1 MELDDWEEVVCVSR
15 HVADLVDA
23 YVPIDWAA
31 EAPRADRVRVK
42 SFTCDCMP
50 VFYELCQAAGLMFI
64 RRLSRGGDVTV
75 VHESPWLRS
84 ALVEELWEELLR
96 GEAR

>member
-1 MELDDWEEVVCVSR
+1 MLEDDEEWHSLHPQPLTEDCRS
-15 HVADLVDA
+15 
-23 YVPIDWAA
+23 IDWSL
-31 EAPRADRVRVK
+31 EVPRADRVRVR
-42 SFTCDCMP
+42 SYTCSCMP

-75 VHESPWLRS
+75 VHESPWMRC
-84 ALVEELWEELLR
+84 AEVEGLWERLLR

>member
-1 MELDDWEEVVCVSR
+1 MDGWEEVVCVSR
-15 HVADLVDA
+15 HVAQLTDA
-23 YVPIDWAA
+23 YEPIDWAI
-31 EAPRADRVRVK
+31 EVPRADRVRVK
-42 SFTCDCMP
+42 SYTCDCVP

-75 VHESPWLRS
+75 VHESPWMRC
-84 ALVEELWEELLR
+84 AEVEGLWERLLR